1 MMLRSGRNKAQFAAL
16 LVPGI
21 AVFAL
26 FTVYPIV
33 KLFVMSFLRWD
44 LGSVFQ
50 RSFAGL
56 ENYKAVLSDETFFV
70 AFENTL
76 LYTLVTVPGQMA
88 LGLLAAV
95 LIHSIPRFRVTF
107 RVIYYIPVIT
117 SWVIVSLVF
126 RYIFNTEGMLNY
138 FLCNVL
144 HLTKDYVPWLNT
156 RWGGLTV
163 AMLLGI
169 WKGVG
174 WNLVVF
180 LAALQSVPA
189 ELYEAADVDG
199 CTGWKKFWYITL
211 PSIRPTILFALV
223 MLTIGGFNV
232 FTSIKMI
239 TDGKPMHQT
248 DTVLTW
254 MYYKAFSTGEFG
266 YAAALSFIVAVTLMV
281 LAFLQFRAMK
291 RQNGLGR
298 GENEKQKKTLESG
311 APVYPPASGRRGVGH
326 ADDLYAVHLAPAERR
341 ALRVSAAL
349 LPQAQRD
356 HAGKL
361 PVHFRAGEILPEF
374 SQQRHCGP
382 RYDRPCGDHCHGAG
396 VLSGTL

>member
-1 MMLRSGRNKAQFAAL
+1 MILRSNRDKLQFLGL
-16 LVPGI
+16 LLPGI
-21 AVFAL
+21 IVFAL
-26 FTVYPIV
+26 FTVYPI
-33 KLFVMSFLRWD
+33 LNLLIMSFMQWD

-56 ENYKAVLSDETFFV
+56 GNYKEVLSDKTFYI

-76 LYTLVTVPGQMA
+76 VYTFVTVPGQMI
-88 LGLLAAV
+88 LGLAAAV
-95 LIHSIPRFRVTF
+95 LIHSIPKFKVTF

-138 FLCNVL
+138 LLSNVL
-144 HLTKDYVPWLNT
+144 HITDENIPWLNT
-156 RWGGLTV
+156 RWGGMTV

-180 LAALQSVPA
+180 LAALQSVPN
-189 ELYEAADVDG
+189 ELYEAADMDG
-199 CTGWKKFWYITL
+199 CGPLNRFFRITL
-211 PSIRPTILFALV
+211 PCIKPTILFALV

-248 DTVLTW
+248 ETILTW

-266 YAAALSFIVAVTLMV
+266 YAAALSFIVAITLMM
-281 LAFLQFRAMK
+281 LAYLQFKAMK
-291 RQNGLGR
+291 NQYN
-298 GENEKQKKTLESG
+298 
-311 APVYPPASGRRGVGH
+311 
-326 ADDLYAVHLAPAERR
+326 
-341 ALRVSAAL
+341 
-349 LPQAQRD
+349 
-356 HAGKL
+356 
-361 PVHFRAGEILPEF
+361 
-374 SQQRHCGP
+374 
-382 RYDRPCGDHCHGAG
+382 
-396 VLSGTL
+396 